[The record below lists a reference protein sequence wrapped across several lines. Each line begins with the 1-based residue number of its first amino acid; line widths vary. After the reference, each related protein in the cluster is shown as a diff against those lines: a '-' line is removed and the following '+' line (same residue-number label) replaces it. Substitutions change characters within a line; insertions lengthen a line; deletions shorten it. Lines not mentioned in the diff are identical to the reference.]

1 MAEEK
6 KFDVKSYNREYSK
19 KRMEKF
25 AKLSAT
31 IPREL
36 YDGFQKATEERGETK
51 TEALIKFVARY
62 IEANENG
69 KPLW

>member
-6 KFDVKSYNREYSK
+6 KFDVKAYNRAYSK

-31 IPREL
+31 IPRAL
-36 YDGFQKATEERGETK
+36 YDDFQKATEERGETK
-51 TEALIKFVARY
+51 TEAILEFMKQYIKATKSG
-62 IEANENG
+62 E
-69 KPLW
+69 PLW